1 MSFEYVKEELLKNSS
16 EDLAKFN
23 TKLCPDTKKQVLG
36 VKIPVLRKLAKQIV
50 KEDGFKFLNEF
61 ESNQYMEEVILE
73 GLVIAYLKM
82 NMPEK
87 LNLIKDFVPKID
99 SWCISDTFC
108 PTINLKDKDLKLVWE
123 FILPYTNSTKEFEVR
138 FAVIMML
145 DYFLIDSYIDDVISV
160 LDSIKNDG
168 YYAKMAVAWTIA
180 EIGIKYN
187 AKAMSYLKGDNFLD
201 KFTYNKAL
209 QKMIESYRIKPE
221 QKEILKKMK
230 RAN

>member
-73 GLVIAYLKM
+73 GLVIAYLKI
-82 NMPEK
+82 NMLEK
-87 LNLIKDFVPKID
+87 INLIKNFIPKID

-108 PTINLKDKDLKLVWE
+108 PTINLKDKDLKLVWD

-145 DYFLIDSYIDDVISV
+145 DYFLIDSYIDDVIRV

-187 AKAMSYLKGDNFLD
+187 AKAMSYLKGNNSLD

-209 QKMIESYRIKPE
+209 QKMIESYRVKPE

-230 RAN
+230 KAN

>member
-61 ESNQYMEEVILE
+61 ESNQYMEEVSLE
-73 GLVIAYLKM
+73 GLVIASLKM